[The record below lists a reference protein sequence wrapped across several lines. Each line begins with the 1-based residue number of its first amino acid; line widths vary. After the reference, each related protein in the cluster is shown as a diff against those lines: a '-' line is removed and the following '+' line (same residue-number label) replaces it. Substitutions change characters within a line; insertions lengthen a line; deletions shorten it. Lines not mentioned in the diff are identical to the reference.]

1 VTFYISKLEI
11 LSLTY
16 LLTIARDVQLTE
28 RSKGS
33 VYKPVHIK
41 QEEMVAS
48 NKV

>member
-1 VTFYISKLEI
+1 M
-11 LSLTY
+11 
-16 LLTIARDVQLTE
+16 TE

-48 NKV
+48 NKVQTDTACSQGHQHYLTTDR